1 MSNHLAKVANAGTLV
16 AGVHRR
22 ASALTVDAGGLCR
35 ATEGDCGSARSA
47 AAAAERALDWT
58 RWVGGAVER
67 RATQIDPASTARIR
81 AATRVLCLGGFSFMR
96 SRGMPWFATASSFR
110 S

>member
-22 ASALTVDAGGLCR
+22 ASALTVDAGGLCW

-58 RWVGGAVER
+58 GWVGGAVER
-67 RATQIDPASTARIR
+67 RATQIDPREHRQNQGCNQGFMLGRIQ
-81 AATRVLCLGGFSFMR
+81 FHEK
-96 SRGMPWFATASSFR
+96 SRNALISSLL
-110 S
+110 